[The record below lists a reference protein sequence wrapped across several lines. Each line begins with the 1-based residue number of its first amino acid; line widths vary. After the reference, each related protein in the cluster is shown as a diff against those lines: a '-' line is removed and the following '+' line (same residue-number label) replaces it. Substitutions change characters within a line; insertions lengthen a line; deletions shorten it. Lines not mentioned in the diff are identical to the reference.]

1 MIKRIAF
8 MVVLMLVVSGTAM
21 SQQQSK
27 SADQQGQTTKST
39 QDTKT
44 SKDTTSATQQS
55 DMKVSSDDKSFVK
68 KAAEAGMA
76 EVEMGHVA
84 LKQASNEEVKK
95 FAQRMIDDHSKAN
108 TELMQLAQSKGIT
121 LPASHNMGT
130 GNQNNTAA
138 SSDSITPTG
147 QHITGTTAPQAGT
160 QQTGTQQKNDRTA
173 TGTTHSDSSKA
184 MKGNDDHKK
193 MDKMSKLSGA
203 EFDRE
208 YMKHQV
214 ADHDKAVALF
224 ERQAKNGKDAELKAF
239 AERTLPT
246 LKEHQQMAR
255 DIHAKVGGKMNDSD
269 KASKKDNPDNKNL
282 K

>member
-8 MVVLMLVVSGTAM
+8 MVVLTLAVSGTSV
-21 SQQQSK
+21 SQQQSNP
-27 SADQQGQTTKST
+27 AGQQGQTTKST

-44 SKDTTSATQQS
+44 TKDTTSATQQGE
-55 DMKVSSDDKSFVK
+55 MKVSSDDKNFVK

-84 LKQASNEEVKK
+84 LKQASNEEVKQ

-108 TELMQLAQSKGIT
+108 TELMLLAQSKGIT
-121 LPASHNMGT
+121 LPANPHVGSGGQM
-130 GNQNNTAA
+130 NT
-138 SSDSITPTG
+138 SVSNDSITPTG
-147 QHITGTTAPQAGT
+147 QHITGTTVQQNEKTAT
-160 QQTGTQQKNDRTA
+160 QQHNDKTA
-173 TGTTHSDSSKA
+173 TGMTNTDSSKA
-184 MKGNDDHKK
+184 MKGKDDHKK
-193 MDKMSKLSGA
+193 MGDKMSKLSGA

-214 ADHDKAVALF
+214 EDHDKAVALF
-224 ERQAKNGKDAELKAF
+224 ERQAKKGKDAELKAF

-255 DIHAKVGGKMNDSD
+255 DIHSKVSGKMNSSD
-269 KASKKDNPDNKNL
+269 KASKKDSPNN
-282 K
+282 

>member
-1 MIKRIAF
+1 MMKRIAF
-8 MVVLMLVVSGTAM
+8 MIVLTLLVSGAAM

-27 SADQQGQTTKST
+27 PTDQQGQTTKST
-39 QDTKT
+39 QDTKAT
-44 SKDTTSATQQS
+44 KETTSATQQS

-84 LKQASNEEVKK
+84 LKQASNEEVKQ

-121 LPASHNMGT
+121 LPAPHNMGT
-130 GNQNNTAA
+130 GSQDNTAN

-147 QHITGTTAPQAGT
+147 QHITGTTVQQNEKTAT
-160 QQTGTQQKNDRTA
+160 QQHNDKTA
-173 TGTTHSDSSKA
+173 TGMTNTDSSKA
-184 MKGNDDHKK
+184 MKGKDDHKK
-193 MDKMSKLSGA
+193 MGDKMSKLSGA

-214 ADHDKAVALF
+214 EDHDKAVALF
-224 ERQAKNGKDAELKAF
+224 ERQAKKGKDAELKAF

-255 DIHAKVGGKMNDSD
+255 DIHSKVSGKMNSSD
-269 KASKKDNPDNKNL
+269 KASKKDSPNN
-282 K
+282 

>member
-8 MVVLMLVVSGTAM
+8 MVVLTLAVSGTSV
-21 SQQQSK
+21 SQQQSNP
-27 SADQQGQTTKST
+27 AGQQGQTTKST

-44 SKDTTSATQQS
+44 TKDTTSATQQGE
-55 DMKVSSDDKSFVK
+55 MKVSSDDKNFVK

-84 LKQASNEEVKK
+84 LKQASNEEVKQ

-108 TELMQLAQSKGIT
+108 TELMLLAQSKGIT
-121 LPASHNMGT
+121 LPANPHVGSGGQM
-130 GNQNNTAA
+130 NT
-138 SSDSITPTG
+138 SVS
-147 QHITGTTAPQAGT
+147 
-160 QQTGTQQKNDRTA
+160 NA
-173 TGTTHSDSSKA
+173 TGMTNTDSSKA
-184 MKGNDDHKK
+184 MKGKDDHKK
-193 MDKMSKLSGA
+193 MGDKMSKLSGA

-214 ADHDKAVALF
+214 EDHDKAVALF
-224 ERQAKNGKDAELKAF
+224 ERQAKKGKDAELKAF

-255 DIHAKVGGKMNDSD
+255 DIHSKVSGKMNSSD
-269 KASKKDNPDNKNL
+269 KASKKDSPNN
-282 K
+282 